1 MKASEINSV
10 TQQDKILRAGLF
22 GPEIIRETIVP
33 ALATILLGLGD
44 ILVRLLFKP
53 EVLLQSPHPVLYW
66 PGALFGTVLAG
77 GVLFFYAVRRL
88 KAAESQ
94 HTGKEDLPVTSQ
106 MPVSAERYRELIG
119 FAWLRWLASAGGYIF
134 THFLVTDLAPDLKL
148 SPVIFIALLTVAI
161 ILGNYL
167 LSALTWHFT
176 LYLVFG
182 LLTTI
187 VNLVFFRLSD
197 ELFNTNKIVCFAP
210 WVLPQTISFIA
221 AVLFAYVTNRIFVF
235 RSKGPILPEILKFFA
250 ARLGC
255 SLLFEYGGLYVLVD
269 MLGMASFP
277 AKIIVAILVIL
288 ANYVLSKLVIFVGK
302 KADR

>member
-10 TQQDKILRAGLF
+10 TTVKILRAGLF
-22 GPEIIRETIVP
+22 GRKLSARPSFRSGY
-33 ALATILLGLGD
+33 ILLGLGD

-53 EVLLQSPHPVLYW
+53 EVLQLRTRFSIGREHVRYRPGRRSPVLCRFDESANRNIRAKKIYLS
-66 PGALFGTVLAG
+66 P
-77 GVLFFYAVRRL
+77 RRCCF
-88 KAAESQ
+88 
-94 HTGKEDLPVTSQ
+94 HR
-106 MPVSAERYRELIG
+106 ERYRIDGCLVALAG
-119 FAWLRWLASAGGYIF
+119 FAGGYIF
-134 THFLVTDLAPDLKL
+134 TLPGDRFGPGSQTVTRDFGALPTAAIIGAILTRDLALY
-148 SPVIFIALLTVAI
+148 AI
-161 ILGNYL
+161 G
-167 LSALTWHFT
+167 
-176 LYLVFG
+176 FG